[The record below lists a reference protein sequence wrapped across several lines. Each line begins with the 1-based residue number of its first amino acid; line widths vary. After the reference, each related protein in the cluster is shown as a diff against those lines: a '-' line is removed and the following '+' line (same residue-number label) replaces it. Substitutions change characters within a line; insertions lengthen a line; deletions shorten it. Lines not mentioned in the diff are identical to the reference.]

1 MLAPG
6 EPAEASSFEVLGVV
20 FWAARGENT
29 PPMPW
34 IPKLAPIDLRSLPL
48 TGEEGFVVSRIDGQT
63 SVEQLSL
70 LSGLSRERVDTIV
83 ARLVETGAVFA
94 PPVSVAAPVEAPMVE
109 ATLGSEPEP
118 PGGED
123 GEAPLEDD
131 GASGSHLKLYREAF
145 HELGTDERT
154 RLASVERGAR
164 LSALCFDPLPAVVHA
179 VLQNPNAG
187 PEQARL
193 IAAHHRNSAGLE
205 WLVLRADLMRDAQVQ
220 RLLWRNPQLNEG
232 QLRRLVASKRL
243 LELWKL
249 TVSREVTTQTR
260 AGTAKLLRARFTTAS
275 SEEKIELIFTTEGRS
290 LAGLSGIPVDGKTS
304 ALLCGR
310 SYSSQMLVQN
320 IAHWSA
326 APPQLIAHLLK
337 QPMVIRQP
345 QLRTALSRHPNAPSS
360 AKR

>member
-1 MLAPG
+1 M
-6 EPAEASSFEVLGVV
+6 S
-20 FWAARGENT
+20 WT
-29 PPMPW
+29 PKPST
-34 IPKLAPIDLRSLPL
+34 IDLRSLPL
-48 TGEEGFVVSRIDGQT
+48 TAEEGFVASRIDGQT

-70 LSGLSRERVDTIV
+70 LTGLSRDRVEAIV
-83 ARLVETGAVFA
+83 NKLVITGAVLA
-94 PPVSVAAPVEAPMVE
+94 PLATADPAA
-109 ATLGSEPEP
+109 SI
-118 PGGED
+118 
-123 GEAPLEDD
+123 EAPLVEAELNTEDEPEAPALAD
-131 GASGSHLKLYREAF
+131 EPSGSHLKLYREAF
-145 HELGTDERT
+145 HELGAGERAQH
-154 RLASVERGAR
+154 ASTERGAR
-164 LSALCFDPLPAVVHA
+164 LSSLCLDPLPAVIRA

-249 TVSREVTTQTR
+249 TVNREATSQTR
-260 AGTAKLLRARFTTAS
+260 SGTAKFLRARFATAS

-304 ALLCGR
+304 ALMCGR

-326 APPQLIAHLLK
+326 APPALIAHLLK
-337 QPMVIRQP
+337 QPIVVRQP
-345 QLRTALSRHPNAPSS
+345 QLRTALSRHPNAPASL
-360 AKR
+360 KRS